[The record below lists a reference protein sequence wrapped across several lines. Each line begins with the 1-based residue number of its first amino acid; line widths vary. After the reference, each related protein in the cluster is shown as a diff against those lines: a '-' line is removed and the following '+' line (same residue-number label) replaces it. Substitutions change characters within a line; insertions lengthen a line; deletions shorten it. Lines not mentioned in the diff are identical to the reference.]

1 MSVVTRADVVTAGQ
15 TWRCDE
21 SRADPDDVPAPHDVP
36 LWPAHVRFTAVVDR
50 VEDDYVELTV
60 TTGNSH
66 PRTPD
71 FGAEM
76 VSTVETLTSGNR
88 WTLESDA
95 SSGQPVGD
103 RGGPMTDDDNV
114 HANAVAAQLRL
125 AEENGT
131 LPADLDVDDVDV
143 DDVGEDDEEADDD
156 E

>member
-1 MSVVTRADVVTAGQ
+1 VVTRADVVTAGQ

-36 LWPAHVRFTAVVDR
+36 LWAPHPRFNAVVDR

-76 VSTVETLTSGNR
+76 VSTVETLTRDDR
-88 WTLESDA
+88 WTLQADTPSA
-95 SSGQPVGD
+95 RPVGD
-103 RGGPMTDDDNV
+103 TE
-114 HANAVAAQLRL
+114 A
-125 AEENGT
+125 
-131 LPADLDVDDVDV
+131 
-143 DDVGEDDEEADDD
+143 ADD
-156 E
+156 